1 MADVQETTL
10 PGVGVRHDFDTLDG
24 RRVGVITHTGGRRD
38 LLVYSKSDP
47 DACAQTVHM
56 EEHEAHALADI
67 LGGTRVIRSMADQLQ
82 SVDGVTI
89 DWLLVSQNWSCA
101 GHQLREVGL
110 REKVGVIVVAVVRD
124 GETLPTP
131 GPDFEVHAG
140 DTLVVVGTADAVTA
154 AGAMLRGD

>member
-1 MADVQETTL
+1 MHNNGNLLASPWTFRQHGESGIPISSLFPNLGTVADEL
-10 PGVGVRHDFDTLDG
+10 
-24 RRVGVITHTGGRRD
+24 
-38 LLVYSKSDP
+38 
-47 DACAQTVHM
+47 C
-56 EEHEAHALADI
+56 
-67 LGGTRVIRSMADQLQ
+67 VIRSMTDQLQ